1 MILEAAE
8 HFVVQNS
15 KMLSYRDEAVCHEFQ
30 LLETITYTIQII
42 ILLAVLYGCETWS
55 LSLREEHR
63 LTVFEIRALRR
74 IS

>member
-1 MILEAAE
+1 MILKAAE

-42 ILLAVLYGCETWS
+42 ILLAVLYGCET
-55 LSLREEHR
+55 
-63 LTVFEIRALRR
+63 
-74 IS
+74 